1 MLKLVEEEAGRM
13 LWHKG
18 VAPVGLLTYPLLQ
31 AADVLTYRATHVPV
45 GDDQTQHMEL
55 VRHLATKF
63 NLRYRCDFFPVPEKI
78 SGACAR
84 LRSLRNP
91 SVKMS
96 KSDTD
101 TKSRIELVEPP
112 ELTTA
117 KIRKAVTDFES
128 RVTFDPEQR
137 PGVSN
142 LVTLFSLISGLT
154 VEQVL
159 KQADGIDTL
168 AFKGKL
174 AELINSQ
181 LAPIRERFSQFV
193 GDERELE
200 RLLQYGEERSRPI
213 AVDTL
218 KERSRSGSSS
228 PARPQTK
235 PKDVVLAGVNDVA
248 LGEEIFQTILQ
259 SGETFFHEIQGNRV
273 AKTALDYTVVLPMLN
288 PALFTGLRAPPK
300 AILLFGATG
309 NGKTMLARAT
319 ATESLCTFFA
329 ISAADI
335 VSKWFGEGERRVQ
348 TLFQMARNAEPAII
362 FIDEVDWLL
371 SARNPNAHEA
381 TKRITSQFLIEMEGC
396 NRRGR
401 VLVLAATNR
410 PQDLD
415 PASLRCFS
423 QRIYID
429 LPGHRS
435 RSSMIKK
442 TFALDRETKI
452 NVTEDEFRTIGKM
465 TKRYSFSD
473 LKHLCEE
480 ASNAPVHEAQL
491 NNPRLVGV
499 LPADLRAV
507 TLDDLKAALRVV
519 RASVK
524 DEDVAELDN
533 FAEKYAVLEKEENA
547 D

>member
-1 MLKLVEEEAGRM
+1 LHIGNYLGFIKSFVAFQNDLSITRRVLLIADLHSISTGRQEPAQLRLNTLRTLAALLACGQSRLPEHTELM
-13 LWHKG
+13 WILGSAATVASLSSLSQFKDKSAWYPEG

-63 NLRYRCDFFPVPEKI
+63 NLRYRCEFFPVPEKI

-101 TKSRIELVEPP
+101 TKSRIELVDTP

-142 LVTLFSLISGLT
+142 LVTLFSLFSGLT

-218 KERSRSGSSS
+218 KEVKG
-228 PARPQTK
+228 
-235 PKDVVLAGVNDVA
+235 
-248 LGEEIFQTILQ
+248 
-259 SGETFFHEIQGNRV
+259 
-273 AKTALDYTVVLPMLN
+273 
-288 PALFTGLRAPPK
+288 
-300 AILLFGATG
+300 
-309 NGKTMLARAT
+309 
-319 ATESLCTFFA
+319 
-329 ISAADI
+329 I
-335 VSKWFGEGERRVQ
+335 VGMR
-348 TLFQMARNAEPAII
+348 
-362 FIDEVDWLL
+362 
-371 SARNPNAHEA
+371 
-381 TKRITSQFLIEMEGC
+381 
-396 NRRGR
+396 
-401 VLVLAATNR
+401 
-410 PQDLD
+410 
-415 PASLRCFS
+415 
-423 QRIYID
+423 
-429 LPGHRS
+429 
-435 RSSMIKK
+435 
-442 TFALDRETKI
+442 
-452 NVTEDEFRTIGKM
+452 
-465 TKRYSFSD
+465 
-473 LKHLCEE
+473 
-480 ASNAPVHEAQL
+480 
-491 NNPRLVGV
+491 
-499 LPADLRAV
+499 
-507 TLDDLKAALRVV
+507 
-519 RASVK
+519 
-524 DEDVAELDN
+524 
-533 FAEKYAVLEKEENA
+533 
-547 D
+547 

>member
-1 MLKLVEEEAGRM
+1 MSKVFVSGIQPSGSLHIGNYLGFIKSFVAFQNDLSITRRVLLIADLHSISTGRQEPAQLRLNTLRTLAALLACGRTLLVQQSRLPEHTELMWILGSAATVTSLSSLAQFKDKSAWYPE
-13 LWHKG
+13 G

-78 SGACAR
+78 SGTCAR

-101 TKSRIELVEPP
+101 TKSRIDLMDTP
-112 ELTTA
+112 ELTIA

-142 LVTLFSLISGLT
+142 LVTLFSLFSGLL

-159 KQADGIDTL
+159 KQCDGLDTL

-218 KERSRSGSSS
+218 KEV
-228 PARPQTK
+228 K
-235 PKDVVLAGVNDVA
+235 K
-248 LGEEIFQTILQ
+248 
-259 SGETFFHEIQGNRV
+259 
-273 AKTALDYTVVLPMLN
+273 
-288 PALFTGLRAPPK
+288 
-300 AILLFGATG
+300 
-309 NGKTMLARAT
+309 
-319 ATESLCTFFA
+319 
-329 ISAADI
+329 I
-335 VSKWFGEGERRVQ
+335 VGMR
-348 TLFQMARNAEPAII
+348 
-362 FIDEVDWLL
+362 
-371 SARNPNAHEA
+371 
-381 TKRITSQFLIEMEGC
+381 
-396 NRRGR
+396 
-401 VLVLAATNR
+401 
-410 PQDLD
+410 
-415 PASLRCFS
+415 
-423 QRIYID
+423 
-429 LPGHRS
+429 
-435 RSSMIKK
+435 
-442 TFALDRETKI
+442 
-452 NVTEDEFRTIGKM
+452 
-465 TKRYSFSD
+465 
-473 LKHLCEE
+473 
-480 ASNAPVHEAQL
+480 
-491 NNPRLVGV
+491 
-499 LPADLRAV
+499 
-507 TLDDLKAALRVV
+507 
-519 RASVK
+519 
-524 DEDVAELDN
+524 
-533 FAEKYAVLEKEENA
+533 
-547 D
+547 